1 MSTILTDSVL
11 EKSSDTGVTVDG
23 VKHFDG
29 VRRQS
34 NEVGSAT
41 IASGENGLIVGPAN
55 VTGTINVD
63 GNLRVLWVK

>member
-1 MSTILTDSVL
+1 MSTILTDFVL

-29 VRRQS
+29 VRSQS

-63 GNLRVLWVK
+63 GNLRVL